1 MSDFPLIAPV
11 RQHLTEQAIADPYT
25 YTRTALDAHES
36 IAQLAAG
43 TSVAV
48 GVGSRG
54 IGCIQPVVRAT
65 LDALTA
71 RGAKPFLV
79 PAMGSHGGGTA
90 DGQREVLHGYGL
102 ADLGAPIF
110 SDMEAVQIGSTAAGM
125 PVFFDRF
132 AAEADAIMVIN
143 RIKPHT
149 SFRAKWESG
158 LMKMLAVGLGKRQ
171 GAATYHAWGIAD
183 AIPAAGEVVMA
194 TLPVLGGVAIV
205 ENGHHKPAVIEA
217 LTAAQ
222 LRTREPEL
230 LQEAWTH
237 LPTIPLAPLDVL
249 VLREIGKD
257 ISGTGMDLNVVG
269 MWRRSGG
276 PVEPAIARLAVLDL
290 TANSHGNGIGV
301 GYADVIPQALRDK
314 IDWQAT
320 YTNCL
325 TSANFNGAKVP
336 ITLPD
341 MRSTIATALPSLG
354 AADARM
360 VIARNTLDLEQLW
373 VSTALLDDVARAP
386 QLECIGDPRPIQFDA
401 TGTLIL

>member
-11 RQHLTEQAIADPYT
+11 RQHLTEQVIGDPYAH
-25 YTRTALDAHES
+25 TRAALEASPLPARLHT
-36 IAQLAAG
+36 G
-43 TSVAV
+43 MTVAV

-65 LDALTA
+65 LDTLTA
-71 RGAKPFLV
+71 HGAKPFLV

-90 DGQREVLHGYGL
+90 AGQREVLHGYGL
-102 ADLGAPIF
+102 GDLGAPIH
-110 SDMEAVQIGSTAAGM
+110 SDMEAVEIGRTGAGM

-132 AAEADAIMVIN
+132 AAEADAVMVVN
-143 RIKPHT
+143 RVKPHT

-158 LMKMLAVGLGKRQ
+158 LMKMLAVGMGKRQ
-171 GAATYHAWGIAD
+171 GAATYHAWGIGD
-183 AIPAAGEVVMA
+183 ALPAAGEVVMA

-205 ENGHHKPAVIEA
+205 ENGHHQPALIEA
-217 LTAAQ
+217 LTADD
-222 LRTREPEL
+222 LWTREPEL

-237 LPTIPLAPLDVL
+237 LPTIPLAPLDLL
-249 VLREIGKD
+249 VLRAIGKD

-290 TANSHGNGIGV
+290 TPNSHGNGIGV

-314 IDWQAT
+314 IDWPAT

-341 MRSTIATALPSLG
+341 VRSTIVTALPSLEP
-354 AADARM
+354 ANARM
-360 VIARNTLDLEQLW
+360 VIARNTLDLEELW
-373 VSTALLDDVARAP
+373 VSAALLADVAHAP
-386 QLECIGDPRPIQFDA
+386 QLEQIGDLRPMTFDA
-401 TGTLIL
+401 HGNLQL